1 MSAPST
7 GIQPQILPWV
17 PVIVMR
23 SAVAQGRS
31 GKDDPSSA
39 KKPERV
45 RKPVVDR
52 RIQPPPGSRQSIAA
66 ARQTNARSNRTQ
78 LWIGAVAVTL
88 IAIVVVVGLVL
99 NRKANASPVT
109 DHPKSTSSTASVSD
123 GIITVTGGTP
133 TLTIDVYEDG
143 ICPACQ
149 ALEAQYGQQI
159 MKAVDEGKLTVRYHF
174 MNFLDKE
181 SASQDYSTRVAAAF
195 ECVAAVPAAAAP
207 KGLFLNFHT
216 RMFTSGTQ
224 PAEGGSADLSNA
236 DIAKIAVEMG
246 APATASACITAG
258 TNIKQAQATADAAK
272 VSLQAAT
279 PSGQEIATPGV
290 VHNGALLALNSTD
303 WLTNLLS

>member
-1 MSAPST
+1 M
-7 GIQPQILPWV
+7 
-17 PVIVMR
+17 
-23 SAVAQGRS
+23 AQGKS
-31 GKDDPSSA
+31 GRDDPGA
-39 KKPERV
+39 GRRPDRV

-52 RIQPPPGSRQSIAA
+52 RIQPAPGSRQSVAA

-88 IAIVVVVGLVL
+88 IAVVVVIGLVL
-99 NRKANASPVT
+99 NRRANASPVT
-109 DHPKSTSSTASVSD
+109 DHPKSTSSTASVSN

-133 TLTIDVYEDG
+133 TLTIDLYEDG

-159 MKAVDEGKLTVRYHF
+159 MKAVDQGQLTVRYHF
-174 MNFLDKE
+174 MNFLNKE
-181 SASQDYSTRVAAAF
+181 SASQNYSTRIAAAF
-195 ECVAAVPAAAAP
+195 ECVAAVPAASAP

-236 DIAKIAVEMG
+236 GIAKIAVEMG
-246 APATASACITAG
+246 APTTASACITSG
-258 TNIKQAQATADAAK
+258 TNTTQAETAADAAK
-272 VSLQAAT
+272 VALQKET

-290 VHNGALLALNSTD
+290 VHDGVLLALNSTD
-303 WLTNLLS
+303 WLTKLLPASV